1 MEAPCEIDLIK
12 KIIIFKIQM
21 IDKKK
26 LNKRQNRGRSLKS
39 YPLLN
44 FYILVAVFFE
54 IIG

>member
-1 MEAPCEIDLIK
+1 MNET
-12 KIIIFKIQM
+12 IIIFKIAM
-21 IDKKK
+21 IDRKK
-26 LNKRQNRGRSLKS
+26 LEKRLNKGSKLKE